1 MRSETPSCAER
12 AGEGEGMN
20 YEYIRRET
28 YRAMV
33 AVCCCFGVLLK
44 VLKVKNNEIQNE
56 ALAKTNF

>member
-1 MRSETPSCAER
+1 
-12 AGEGEGMN
+12 MN

-56 ALAKTNF
+56 ALAKTNFFRVGLLSENGGT